1 MVTNEISANDTEVV
15 VLCAFG
21 VWLKC
26 LGHILLDRIVAGPS
40 PKSPR
45 QLESDA
51 GEEASAAFS
60 MTMAAKLEAKT
71 RARCEAASA
80 C

>member
-1 MVTNEISANDTEVV
+1 MVRGDVDVTDAGVV

-26 LGHILLDRIVAGPS
+26 LGHILLDRSVAGPS

-71 RARCEAASA
+71 RAGCEAASA

>member
-1 MVTNEISANDTEVV
+1 MSQKKWYDFHVIFLEEFSNDSAESTE
-15 VLCAFG
+15 
-21 VWLKC
+21 
-26 LGHILLDRIVAGPS
+26 DRSG

-71 RARCEAASA
+71 RAGCEAASA